1 MKNSKINMKKEIPLF
16 KVFMS
21 KDAAKRASKVINS
34 GFIGEGP
41 QVKEF
46 ESELRRYFKTKETY
60 DISTVNSATS
70 AEHLLYH
77 YLKKDRELIENV
89 YQGVAFTSCKW
100 DALKPTDEVL
110 TTALT
115 CTATNWPI
123 INSGLKLKWVD
134 IDPETLNMDLDAL
147 EKSIDKNTRV
157 ITVVHWGGNPIDLD
171 RLKTIADNASEKYGR
186 KVIIIEDCAHSFGS
200 LYKGKNV
207 GFTGNFGT
215 FSLQAIKHITSGDG
229 GFITSPY
236 YSSTNDFN
244 LLRWYGIDRGG
255 DRSDFRCEA
264 DVAEAGFKYHMNDIS
279 AAIGRSNLE
288 HADYI
293 VNSNKSNG
301 QYYKNNLKDVDGITL
316 IKELDNVDPAY
327 WLFSLHAERRDDL
340 MKYLNENGV
349 KSSRVHERND
359 LHTCTQQYKSYL
371 PGVDKAVKSMLCIP
385 VGYWVDQESREYIV
399 DLIKKGW

>member
-1 MKNSKINMKKEIPLF
+1 MKKEIPLF

-21 KDAAKRASKVINS
+21 KDAAKRAGEVINS

-41 QVKEF
+41 QVKKF
-46 ESELRRYFKTKETY
+46 ESELRIFFEADEAYN
-60 DISTVNSATS
+60 ISTVNSATS

-77 YLKKDRELIENV
+77 YFKKDRTLLENL
-89 YQGVAFTSCKW
+89 YQGIAFTSCKW

-123 INSGLKLKWVD
+123 INSGLNLKWVD
-134 IDPETLNMDLDAL
+134 TDPKTLNMSLDDL
-147 EKSIDKNTRV
+147 ESKINEHTRI

-171 RLKTIADNASEKYGR
+171 RLKKITDTATEKYGR

-200 LYKGKNV
+200 TWKDKKI

-229 GFITSPY
+229 GFISSPY
-236 YSSTNDFN
+236 ASSTKSFN
-244 LLRWYGIDRGG
+244 TLRWYGIDRDAGN
-255 DRSDFRCEA
+255 RADFRCEA
-264 DVAEAGFKYHMNDIS
+264 DVEEAGYKYHMNDIS

-301 QYYKNNLKDVDGITL
+301 QFYKENLKGVGGITL
-316 IKELDNVDPAY
+316 INEFDCADPAY
-327 WLFSLHAERRDDL
+327 WLYSLHAERRDDL
-340 MKYLNENGV
+340 MRYLGENGV

-359 LHTCTQQYKSYL
+359 LHTCTQQFKSHL
-371 PGVDKAVKSMLCIP
+371 PGVDEAVKTMLCIP

>member
-1 MKNSKINMKKEIPLF
+1 MKKEIPLF

-21 KDAAKRASKVINS
+21 KDAAKRAGEVINS

-41 QVKEF
+41 QVKKF
-46 ESELRRYFKTKETY
+46 ESELRRFFEADEAYN
-60 DISTVNSATS
+60 ISTVNSATS

-77 YLKKDRELIENV
+77 YFKKDRTLLENL
-89 YQGVAFTSCKW
+89 YQGIAFTSCKW

-123 INSGLKLKWVD
+123 INSGLNLKWVD
-134 IDPETLNMDLDAL
+134 TDPKTLNMSLDDL
-147 EKSIDKNTRV
+147 ENKINEHTRI

-171 RLKTIADNASEKYGR
+171 RLKEITDTATEKYGR

-200 LYKGKNV
+200 TWKDKKI

-229 GFITSPY
+229 GFISSPY
-236 YSSTNDFN
+236 ASSTKSFN
-244 LLRWYGIDRGG
+244 TLRWYGIDRDAGN
-255 DRSDFRCEA
+255 RADFRCEA
-264 DVAEAGFKYHMNDIS
+264 DVEEAGYKYHMN
-279 AAIGRSNLE
+279 A
-288 HADYI
+288 
-293 VNSNKSNG
+293 NKSNG
-301 QYYKNNLKDVDGITL
+301 QFYKENLKGVDGITL
-316 IKELDNVDPAY
+316 INEFDCADPAY
-327 WLFSLHAERRDDL
+327 WLYSLHAERRDDL
-340 MKYLNENGV
+340 MRYLGENGV

-359 LHTCTQQYKSYL
+359 LHTCTQQFKSHL
-371 PGVDKAVKSMLCIP
+371 PGVDEAVKTMLCIP